1 MNDAPNPIQVQKF
14 LGGVDYPADK
24 STLLDAARDEGADDN
39 VLQALEALPDQ
50 TFDSPTDVSSR
61 IGH

>member
-14 LGGVDYPADK
+14 LGGVDYPVEK
-24 STLLDAARDEGADDN
+24 EKLLDTARSEGADDR
-39 VLQALEALPDQ
+39 VMQALEALPDQ